1 MLIHN
6 IVFLQMDSH
15 KCCYKRVVCFEKNH
29 TYSRGYFF
37 LKLHLKLHLSKNL
50 MQFHD
55 LFLNILK
62 KKKKRFSSQIFDSK
76 KKRLRG
82 RRRPHLQVEVATS
95 SDGNF

>member
-1 MLIHN
+1 
-6 IVFLQMDSH
+6 
-15 KCCYKRVVCFEKNH
+15 
-29 TYSRGYFF
+29 
-37 LKLHLKLHLSKNL
+37 